1 MSRLGKCW
9 GGKAAEDGRLP
20 SRVPADM
27 ADEIQRNTLLT
38 VKEIQGLYDRMDL
51 DMLGLAITTNLFRKF
66 APNGRLLFSRFCD
79 TLGVLGMLDDT
90 MIAERMFRA
99 FDQNKDRELSFTEF
113 ATALGIMMRGTDD
126 QKLDL
131 SFRILNPTYTG
142 TGKCLE
148 DYRLQSVS
156 TSGSDEIIVTSPH
169 RQASTVASGALP
181 RLALSSPPTSEPAVA
196 HGGDEDDCCEDAGT
210 AGADAVVEQES
221 QANCSKVKDNSSKE
235 TCKPVSDQ
243 GLASK
248 QTLRVPRNTHWFE
261 RCRSVIYADS
271 LGLDEFLDLVKCLQA
286 SRRALLGGDGNLA
299 SDEEIAMTFLPLASE
314 MPDGSRRM
322 MLKDFKKAVHTSP
335 RFLCLLGVTNNNM
348 PTPSC
353 QSAFEGDESSIEEKD
368 WFPLL
373 GVCCFNDYAEASV
386 TTKSEKRN
394 SLFSLDCTGVSCT
407 IGGTVGSPLGSQ
419 EAGAAVRAELLR
431 RVRQAEAQAEVQQRK
446 LQQQQRDQLK
456 QLAESLRAV
465 ERDVEAVKTALAA
478 KAPEA
483 SPKPLGIYPREDD
496 SSASQHH
503 EGLYGR
509 LCSSPVRSEDPK
521 LGSFREGGGTGDST
535 ANESPRKPQ
544 AQGGES
550 VVAGPQ
556 SVTETGEGTEQAAT
570 AATAAAAAAFAAL
583 QQAEQQLNRILEES
597 SLATCLPMHIADQL
611 MVEMSSK
618 DNFDAVPQDFIRG
631 GASAIQRDMPSRTR
645 RSILLP
651 KLTGE
656 SGSRPSSEGISESAT
671 NWTSTQL
678 LEGPR
683 RHKVSFMVGAHDSS
697 PVPDIASCAQENA
710 TAQSKATTPSELA
723 TSGIESR
730 RRIPPCGRRMYMNRA
745 KVYQRRTTQWRR
757 TSLDPVNRQ
766 QDNTGGPSKAG
777 GKDTKGFVVHFGH
790 ESWNMVINIMVG
802 IRLAGA
808 RAMSEPHRAVEPYDF
823 LMKEKFS
830 VLPKTGMVDKKRR
843 KPSLCA
849 VRFIDYAPMVFR
861 RLRAI
866 FGIDSLGYIRSV
878 GPEQLLGNLILGNLS
893 SLSEL
898 VSEGKSGSLFY
909 YTTDGRF
916 MIKTVSK
923 ETAFFMRSVLFDY
936 YKHVSTCSNTM
947 LTRLCG
953 LHALRLKDKSGKL
966 LGRKQPWR
974 RKTYF
979 MVMEN
984 FFHTPVEIHR
994 RYDLK
999 GSTQGRSLP
1008 PELLSDPTVARKDND
1023 MIRDKEMARDGFIEI
1038 GEERKQMLIEQIAID
1053 AAFLRDHGIMDYSL
1067 LLGISYASCSED
1079 SNICQDGIL
1088 QIDDDVRALHSM
1100 APSSVSSMVGIGEC
1114 DLERP
1119 FWSRDLGGMQSTDR
1133 TKLYYVGII
1142 DILTHWTAKKKIEHV
1157 ARVLQWVLAFLC
1169 TVHFVLELLGIG
1181 VVVALKISACCK
1193 IAPRAR
1199 QFGVLCAAGREAQQE
1214 LPVSTLPF
1222 MPYVHAEDISSYP
1235 GTAGLI

>member
-1 MSRLGKCW
+1 MSRI
-9 GGKAAEDGRLP
+9 GGKLCGGTALEDERLP
-20 SRVPADM
+20 CRVPASM
-27 ADEIQRNTLLT
+27 ANEIQRNTLLT
-38 VKEIQGLYDRMDL
+38 LKEIQGLYDR
-51 DMLGLAITTNLFRKF
+51 FRKY

-99 FDQNKDRELSFTEF
+99 FDLNKDREKAQLPSNEQLGRSVWRECFIFMRYDSLYWQQQRMHCNCVSFFSCLRFSFASVDDIFCVYLYQLSFTEF
-113 ATALGIMMRGTDD
+113 ANALGVMMRGTED

-148 DYRLQSVS
+148 DYRLHSVS
-156 TSGSDEIIVTSPH
+156 TSGSDGTIAPSPH
-169 RQASTVASGALP
+169 LQPSSAASSGQPLLAPSSPRPTAPAVVNDRDEEDYSGVAEPAEAEDAAASEPEPQANASEVKDSSSSASCKPPASG
-181 RLALSSPPTSEPAVA
+181 
-196 HGGDEDDCCEDAGT
+196 
-210 AGADAVVEQES
+210 
-221 QANCSKVKDNSSKE
+221 
-235 TCKPVSDQ
+235 Q

-248 QTLRVPRNTHWFE
+248 QTLRVSRSMHWFE
-261 RCRSVIYADS
+261 QFRSVIYADS

-286 SRRALLGGDGNLA
+286 SRRALLGEDGNMA

-322 MLKDFKKAVHTSP
+322 LLKDFKRAVHTSP
-335 RFLCLLGVTNNNM
+335 RFLCLLGVNNNV

-353 QSAFEGDESSIEEKD
+353 QSD
-368 WFPLL
+368 
-373 GVCCFNDYAEASV
+373 ASV
-386 TTKSEKRN
+386 TTKSEKKT
-394 SLFSLDCTGVSCT
+394 SLFSMECAGASCT
-407 IGGTVGSPLGSQ
+407 AGGPLGSP

-465 ERDVEAVKTALAA
+465 ERDVEAVKAALAA
-478 KAPEA
+478 KAAEA
-483 SPKPLGIYPREDD
+483 SPKPFGVYSREGD
-496 SSASQHH
+496 SSAPQPSR
-503 EGLYGR
+503 GLYGR
-509 LCSSPVRSEDPK
+509 LCSSPVLSDPDA
-521 LGSFREGGGTGDST
+521 LGSAGECGGTGDST
-535 ANESPRKPQ
+535 ANESPRKSQ
-544 AQGGES
+544 AQGAES
-550 VVAGPQ
+550 SDEGMQPFVE
-556 SVTETGEGTEQAAT
+556 SEGTEQ

-583 QQAEQQLNRILEES
+583 QQAEKQLNRILEES
-597 SLATCLPMHIADQL
+597 SLATFLPMHIADQL
-611 MVEMSSK
+611 MMEMSSK
-618 DNFDAVPQDFIRG
+618 ETFDVIQQDFSRR
-631 GASAIQRDMPSRTR
+631 GASGVQGETSSRTR
-645 RSILLP
+645 KPILLP

-656 SGSRPSSEGISESAT
+656 SMRKPSSEGMNDASANWAT
-671 NWTSTQL
+671 NQL
-678 LEGPR
+678 LDGPR
-683 RHKVSFMVGAHDSS
+683 RHKVSFLVSENDSS
-697 PVPDIASCAQENA
+697 LGPDTASCAQENA
-710 TAQSKATTPSELA
+710 NVQPVRASITTVFPLKDPASDDIDEHKVTTPSEAA
-723 TSGIESR
+723 TSGADYR
-730 RRIPPCGRRMYMNRA
+730 RRIPQGGRRMYMNRA

-757 TSLDPVNRQ
+757 TSGEPVRRQ
-766 QDNTGGPSKAG
+766 QANTKGPAKFG

-808 RAMSEPHRAVEPYDF
+808 RAMSEPPRAVEPYDF

-830 VLPKTGMVDKKRR
+830 VLPKTGMVDKSRR

-866 FGIDSLGYIRSV
+866 FGIDSLVYIRSV

-923 ETAFFMRSVLFDY
+923 ETAFFMRSILFDY
-936 YKHVSTCSNTM
+936 YNHVSTCTDTM

-953 LHALRLKDKSGKL
+953 LHALRLKDKSATF

-1008 PELLSDPTVARKDND
+1008 PELLTDPTVARKDND
-1023 MIRDKEMARDGFIEI
+1023 MTRDGEKASDSFIEI
-1038 GEERKQMLIEQIAID
+1038 GEERKQMFIKQLAVD

-1067 LLGISYASCSED
+1067 LLGISYASCSQD

-1088 QIDDDVRALHSM
+1088 HIDDEVRPSHSM
-1100 APSSVSSMVGIGEC
+1100 APSSVSSMVGIGEG
-1114 DLERP
+1114 DVERP

-1157 ARVLQWVLAFLC
+1157 ARVLQ
-1169 TVHFVLELLGIG
+1169 TG
-1181 VVVALKISACCK
+1181 S
-1193 IAPRAR
+1193 
-1199 QFGVLCAAGREAQQE
+1199 
-1214 LPVSTLPF
+1214 
-1222 MPYVHAEDISSYP
+1222 
-1235 GTAGLI
+1235 TAGASCVNPSFYAQRFVDFIAKNTV